1 VPLLLCCAVLLT
13 LCCCPQGAYRPH
25 QLKAADI
32 TCGSLTELSVIN
44 LRRMFANMGQ
54 EFMDLQKQ
62 QARKNDDD
70 DNNGQRRR
78 RIANAML

>member
-1 VPLLLCCAVLLT
+1 VLCCSAPTVAVFS
-13 LCCCPQGAYRPH
+13 QGAYRPH

-62 QARKNDDD
+62 QARKDDDD
-70 DNNGQRRR
+70 DNNGHRRR